1 MISAGRRGYGAGGE
15 SLGPIGSGFEGE
27 QSSGRENR
35 YLRDARCVGVVRD
48 VRLGGGL
55 AVLLCNSR
63 LALAIVLALLFLTHR
78 LNWDNLALLFLT

>member
-1 MISAGRRGYGAGGE
+1 MRWCCE
-15 SLGPIGSGFEGE
+15 
-27 QSSGRENR
+27 GRE
-35 YLRDARCVGVVRD
+35 AGT
-48 VRLGGGL
+48 LGGGL